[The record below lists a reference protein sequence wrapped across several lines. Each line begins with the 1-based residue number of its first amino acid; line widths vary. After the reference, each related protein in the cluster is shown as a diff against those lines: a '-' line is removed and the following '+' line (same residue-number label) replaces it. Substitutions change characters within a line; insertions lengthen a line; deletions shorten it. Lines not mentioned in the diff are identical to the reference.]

1 MPERDPGGGG
11 DPTFHQITDSQINNY
26 LGSQQREINSNKE
39 RLNDV
44 EGERLASKN
53 EEDVE
58 EQDDGPELI
67 EVVENVADESAG
79 VDEVKKEAEE
89 TESLQK
95 EDEEGKNCSCL
106 RISFDEN
113 WKCMCVPSILLFSTT
128 C

>member
-1 MPERDPGGGG
+1 MSSSMPERDPGGGG

-44 EGERLASKN
+44 EGERLTSKN

-67 EVVENVADESAG
+67 EVVENVADKSAG

-113 WKCMCVPSILLFSTT
+113 
-128 C
+128 